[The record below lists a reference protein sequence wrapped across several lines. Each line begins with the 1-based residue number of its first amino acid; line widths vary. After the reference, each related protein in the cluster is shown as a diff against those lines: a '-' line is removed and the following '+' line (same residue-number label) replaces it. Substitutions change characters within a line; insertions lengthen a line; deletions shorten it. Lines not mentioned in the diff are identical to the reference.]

1 MLNVSY
7 LPGYLQD
14 LKVYKEI
21 EHLKSLYKQEV
32 CFGLLILQM
41 FTCFHGDQDL
51 DGVYLDAA
59 SRQNAVDLKILGKI
73 AREAILGWYL

>member
-1 MLNVSY
+1 MLKVSY
-7 LPGYLQD
+7 LPKYLQD

-32 CFGLLILQM
+32 CSGLLILQM
-41 FTCFHGDQDL
+41 FTCFHGEQYS

-59 SRQNAVDLKILGKI
+59 SRQSAVDLKILGKI
-73 AREAILGWYL
+73 AREAIIEWCL